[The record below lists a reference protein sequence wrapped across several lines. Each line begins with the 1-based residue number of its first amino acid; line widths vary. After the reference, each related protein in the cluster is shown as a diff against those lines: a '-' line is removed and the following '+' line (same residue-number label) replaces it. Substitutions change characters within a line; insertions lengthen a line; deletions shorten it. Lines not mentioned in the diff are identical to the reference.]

1 MKKFVNFLKNYK
13 TMLLLI
19 LAMII
24 GAVGG
29 LIFKEDAMVVK
40 PLGDLFLNL
49 MFVIIVPLVF
59 LTISLAV
66 AKVKH
71 PKRLGK
77 IMVSTVI
84 IFLVTSVIAVGIG
97 FLSTYFVDLVD
108 KGDTT
113 SIKELFDGEVA
124 SDTDLNFLE
133 RTVQLISVDDFT
145 GLLSKENVIALL
157 VCALIVGFSMR
168 MSKEK
173 AEPLLKVMESM
184 HSVVFNFIKI
194 TMYYAPIGIGCYFAS
209 YVGSFGA
216 SIATGF
222 LKTFIYYALVAL
234 IYYIVMYTLYAF
246 ISGGTKAVKVWWKNI
261 LPSTFTALATC
272 SSAACIPINIDSA
285 KKMNVSEDVADT
297 TISLATNLH
306 QDGSMIGSVFK
317 IMFLACLF
325 GLNTS
330 DPGTIGQILVTAL
343 VASVLISAV
352 PIGGGT
358 ISEMVIISMM
368 GFPVASLPVLTM
380 VATVIDAP
388 ATALN
393 AVGDTSCSLLVSRVV
408 DGKNWVTNNK
418 TNIEKKP
425 KIFRISRGF
434 ERNKKTVHDFYYI
447 LHIYIVY
454 FI

>member
-1 MKKFVNFLKNYK
+1 MDKVKNFLKNYK

-24 GAVGG
+24 GAIAG

-59 LTISLAV
+59 LTIAIAV

-84 IFLVTSVIAVGIG
+84 IFLITSVIAVGIG

-108 KGDTT
+108 AGDAL

-145 GLLSKENVIALL
+145 GLLSKENVVALL
-157 VCALIVGFSMR
+157 VCALIVGFAMR
-168 MSKEK
+168 MSGKE
-173 AEPLLKVMESM
+173 AEPLLKVMESA

-222 LKTFIYYALVAL
+222 LKTFVLYALVAL
-234 IYYIVMYTLYAF
+234 AYYVVMYTLYAF
-246 ISGGTKAVKVWWKNI
+246 ISGGTKAVKVWWRNI

-285 KKMNVSEDVADT
+285 KKMNVSSDVADT

-325 GLNTS
+325 GLNIS
-330 DPGTIGQILVTAL
+330 DPGNIGQILITAL
-343 VASVLISAV
+343 IASVLISAV

-368 GFPVASLPVLTM
+368 GYPVAALPVLTM

-393 AVGDTSCSLLVSRVV
+393 AVGDTSCSLLVSRIV
-408 DGKNWVTNNK
+408 DGKDWVNANHENDMEIEVKEKPKKK
-418 TNIEKKP
+418 TNK
-425 KIFRISRGF
+425 
-434 ERNKKTVHDFYYI
+434 
-447 LHIYIVY
+447 
-454 FI
+454 

>member
-1 MKKFVNFLKNYK
+1 
-13 TMLLLI
+13 MLLLI

-24 GAVGG
+24 GAIAG

-49 MFVIIVPLVF
+49 MFVIIIPLVF
-59 LTISLAV
+59 LTIALAV

-84 IFLVTSVIAVGIG
+84 IFLITSVIAVVIG
-97 FLSTYFVDLVD
+97 FATTYFVDLVD
-108 KGDTT
+108 AGDSS
-113 SIKELFDGEVA
+113 SIKELFDGEV
-124 SDTDLNFLE
+124 STDTDLNFLE

-145 GLLSKENVIALL
+145 GLLSKDNVVALL
-157 VCALIVGFSMR
+157 VCALIVGFAMR
-168 MSKEK
+168 MSGEK
-173 AEPLLKVMESM
+173 AEPLLKVMESA

-216 SIATGF
+216 SIAAGF
-222 LKTFIYYALVAL
+222 LKTFVLYALVAL
-234 IYYIVMYTLYAF
+234 AYYVIMYSLYAF
-246 ISGGTKAVKVWWKNI
+246 ISGGTKGLKVWWTNI

-285 KKMNVSEDVADT
+285 KKMNVSEDVAET

-325 GLNTS
+325 GLNTA
-330 DPGTIGQILVTAL
+330 DPGTIGQILITAL

-368 GFPVASLPVLTM
+368 GYPVAALPVLTM

-408 DGKNWVTNNK
+408 DGKDWVTANHEENNK
-418 TNIEKKP
+418 VIEAEIKEKLKK
-425 KIFRISRGF
+425 KT
-434 ERNKKTVHDFYYI
+434 NKKK
-447 LHIYIVY
+447 
-454 FI
+454 

>member
-1 MKKFVNFLKNYK
+1 
-13 TMLLLI
+13 MLLLI

-24 GAVGG
+24 GAIAG

-59 LTISLAV
+59 LTIALAV

-84 IFLVTSVIAVGIG
+84 IFLITSVIAVVIG
-97 FLSTYFVDLVD
+97 FATTYFVDLVD
-108 KGDTT
+108 AGDSS
-113 SIKELFDGEVA
+113 SIKELFDGEV
-124 SDTDLNFLE
+124 STDTDLNFLE

-145 GLLSKENVIALL
+145 GLLSKDNVVALL
-157 VCALIVGFSMR
+157 VCALIVGFAMR
-168 MSKEK
+168 MSGEK
-173 AEPLLKVMESM
+173 AEPLLKVMESA

-216 SIATGF
+216 SIAAGF
-222 LKTFIYYALVAL
+222 LKTFVLYALVAL
-234 IYYIVMYTLYAF
+234 AYYVIMYSLYAF
-246 ISGGTKAVKVWWKNI
+246 ISGGTKGLKVWWTNI

-285 KKMNVSEDVADT
+285 KKMNVSEDVAET

-325 GLNTS
+325 GLNTA
-330 DPGTIGQILVTAL
+330 DPGTIGQILITAL

-368 GFPVASLPVLTM
+368 GYPVAALPVLTM

-408 DGKNWVTNNK
+408 DGKDWVTANHEENNK
-418 TNIEKKP
+418 VIEAEVKEKP
-425 KIFRISRGF
+425 KKKT
-434 ERNKKTVHDFYYI
+434 NKKK
-447 LHIYIVY
+447 
-454 FI
+454 

>member
-108 KGDTT
+108 KGDTA

-317 IMFLACLF
+317 IMLLACLF

-330 DPGTIGQILVTAL
+330 DTGTIGQILVTAL

-425 KIFRISRGF
+425 KNTR
-434 ERNKKTVHDFYYI
+434 KKTEKK
-447 LHIYIVY
+447 
-454 FI
+454 

>member
-1 MKKFVNFLKNYK
+1 MEKVKKFLKNYK

-24 GAVGG
+24 GAIAG
-29 LIFKEDAMVVK
+29 LIFKEDSMVVK

-59 LTISLAV
+59 LTIALAV

-84 IFLVTSVIAVGIG
+84 IFLITSVIAVVIG
-97 FLSTYFVDLVD
+97 FATTYFVDLVD
-108 KGDTT
+108 AGDSS
-113 SIKELFDGEVA
+113 SIKELFDGEV
-124 SDTDLNFLE
+124 STDTDLNFLE

-145 GLLSKENVIALL
+145 GLLSKDNVVALL
-157 VCALIVGFSMR
+157 VCALIVGFAMR
-168 MSKEK
+168 MSGEK
-173 AEPLLKVMESM
+173 AEPLLKVMESA

-216 SIATGF
+216 SIAAGF
-222 LKTFIYYALVAL
+222 LKTFVLYALVAL
-234 IYYIVMYTLYAF
+234 AYYVIMYSLYAF
-246 ISGGTKAVKVWWKNI
+246 ISGGTKGLKVWWTNI

-285 KKMNVSEDVADT
+285 KKMNVSEDVAET

-325 GLNTS
+325 GLNTA
-330 DPGTIGQILVTAL
+330 DPGTIGQILITAL

-368 GFPVASLPVLTM
+368 GYPVAALPVLTM

-408 DGKNWVTNNK
+408 DGKDWVTTNHEENNK
-418 TNIEKKP
+418 VIEAEVKEKP
-425 KIFRISRGF
+425 K
-434 ERNKKTVHDFYYI
+434 KKNTKKK
-447 LHIYIVY
+447 
-454 FI
+454 

>member
-1 MKKFVNFLKNYK
+1 MTKVKSFFKNYK

-24 GAVGG
+24 GAVCG
-29 LIFKEDAMVVK
+29 LIFKEDTMVVK

-77 IMVSTVI
+77 IMVSTVVV
-84 IFLVTSVIAVGIG
+84 FLITSVIAVIIG
-97 FLSTYFVDLVD
+97 FASTYFVDLVNV
-108 KGDTT
+108 GETS

-124 SDTDLNFLE
+124 SDTDLNFFFF
-133 RTVQLISVDDFT
+133 TVQLISVDDFT
-145 GLLSKENVIALL
+145 GLLSKENVVALL
-157 VCALIVGFSMR
+157 VCALIVGFAMR
-168 MSKEK
+168 MSGEK
-173 AEPLLKVMESM
+173 AEPLLKVMESA

-194 TMYYAPIGIGCYFAS
+194 TMYYAPIGIGCYFAA
-209 YVGSFGA
+209 YVGSLGA

-222 LKTFIYYALVAL
+222 LKVAILYALVAL
-234 IYYIVMYTLYAF
+234 AYYVIVYSLYAF
-246 ISGGTKAVKVWWKNI
+246 ISGGRKGVKVWWKNI

-317 IMFLACLF
+317 IMFLVCLF
-325 GLNTS
+325 GTNIS
-330 DPGTIGQILVTAL
+330 NPGTVAQILVTAL

-368 GFPVASLPVLTM
+368 GYPVAALPVLTM
-380 VATVIDAP
+380 IATVIDAP
-388 ATALN
+388 ATMLN

-408 DGKNWVTNNK
+408 DGKDWVTESHDNK
-418 TNIEKKP
+418 KVLEAEIKEKP
-425 KIFRISRGF
+425 KNR
-434 ERNKKTVHDFYYI
+434 KKK
-447 LHIYIVY
+447 
-454 FI
+454 

>member
-84 IFLVTSVIAVGIG
+84 IFLITSVIAVGIG
-97 FLSTYFVDLVD
+97 FLSTYCVDLVD
-108 KGDTT
+108 KGDTA

-222 LKTFIYYALVAL
+222 LKTFIYYALIAL
-234 IYYIVMYTLYAF
+234 IYYIVIYTLYAF

-325 GLNTS
+325 GLNIS

-425 KIFRISRGF
+425 KKTR
-434 ERNKKTVHDFYYI
+434 KKTEKNNI
-447 LHIYIVY
+447 
-454 FI
+454 

>member
-1 MKKFVNFLKNYK
+1 MKKFLSFLKNYR
-13 TMLLLI
+13 TMISLI

-24 GAVGG
+24 GAICG

-40 PLGDLFLNL
+40 PLGELFLNL

-59 LTISLAV
+59 LTIALAV

-77 IMVSTVI
+77 IMVSTVV
-84 IFLVTSVIAVGIG
+84 IFLITSIIAVLIG
-97 FLSTYFVDLVD
+97 FACTYFVDLVD
-108 KGDTT
+108 KGDTAA
-113 SIKELFDGEVA
+113 IRELFGTQEAD
-124 SDTDLNFLE
+124 DTNLNFLE

-145 GLLSKENVIALL
+145 GLLSKDNVVALL

-168 MSKEK
+168 MSGEK
-173 AEPLLKVMESM
+173 AEPLLKVMESA

-209 YVGSFGA
+209 YVGSFGG

-222 LKTFIYYALVAL
+222 LKTFILYAVIAL
-234 IYYIVMYTLYAF
+234 AYYIIIYSLYAF
-246 ISGGTKAVKVWWKNI
+246 ISGGTKALKAWWKNI
-261 LPSTFTALATC
+261 LPSTFTALSTC

-285 KKMNVSEDVADT
+285 KKMNVSEDVAET

-317 IMFLACLF
+317 IMFLVCLF
-325 GLNTS
+325 GTNIS
-330 DPGTIGQILVTAL
+330 DPGTTFQILITAL

-368 GFPVASLPVLTM
+368 GYPVAALPVLTM
-380 VATVIDAP
+380 IATVIDAP

-408 DGKNWVTNNK
+408 DGKNWIETNNES
-418 TNIEKKP
+418 NVKK
-425 KIFRISRGF
+425 KR
-434 ERNKKTVHDFYYI
+434 K
-447 LHIYIVY
+447 
-454 FI
+454 

>member
-1 MKKFVNFLKNYK
+1 MTKVKKFLKNYK

-19 LAMII
+19 LAMVV
-24 GAVGG
+24 GAICG

-77 IMVSTVI
+77 IMVSTVVV
-84 IFLVTSVIAVGIG
+84 FLVTSVIAVLVG
-97 FLSTYFVDLVD
+97 FASTYFVDLVD
-108 KGDTT
+108 AGDN
-113 SIKELFDGEVA
+113 SAIKELFDGEVA

-145 GLLSKENVIALL
+145 GLLSKENVVALL
-157 VCALIVGFSMR
+157 VCALIVGFAMR
-168 MSKEK
+168 MSGEK
-173 AEPLLKVMESM
+173 ADPLLRVMESA

-209 YVGSFGA
+209 YVGTFGA
-216 SIATGF
+216 SIAAGF
-222 LKTFIYYALVAL
+222 LRVTILYALVAL
-234 IYYIVMYTLYAF
+234 GYYVIMYSLYAF
-246 ISGGTKAVKVWWKNI
+246 ISGGRKGVKVWWKNI

-317 IMFLACLF
+317 IMFLVCLF
-325 GLNTS
+325 GTNIS
-330 DPGTIGQILVTAL
+330 DPGTVAQILITAL

-368 GFPVASLPVLTM
+368 GYPVAALPVLTM
-380 VATVIDAP
+380 IATVIDAP

-408 DGKNWVTNNK
+408 DGKEWVDAK
-418 TNIEKKP
+418 HEDKVIEAEIKEKP
-425 KIFRISRGF
+425 K
-434 ERNKKTVHDFYYI
+434 KKTTKKK
-447 LHIYIVY
+447 
-454 FI
+454 

>member
-1 MKKFVNFLKNYK
+1 MEKVKKFLKNYK

-24 GAVGG
+24 GAIAG
-29 LIFKEDAMVVK
+29 LTFKEDAMVVK

-59 LTISLAV
+59 LTIALAV

-84 IFLVTSVIAVGIG
+84 IFLITSVIAVVIG
-97 FLSTYFVDLVD
+97 FATTYFVDLVD
-108 KGDTT
+108 AGDSS
-113 SIKELFDGEVA
+113 SIRELFDGEVSTDA
-124 SDTDLNFLE
+124 DLNFLE

-145 GLLSKENVIALL
+145 GLLSKDNVVALL
-157 VCALIVGFSMR
+157 VCALLVGFSMR
-168 MSKEK
+168 MSGEK
-173 AEPLLKVMESM
+173 AEPLLKVMESA

-222 LKTFIYYALVAL
+222 LKTFILYALVAL
-234 IYYIVMYTLYAF
+234 AYYVIMYSLYAF
-246 ISGGTKAVKVWWKNI
+246 ISGGRKAVKAWWTNI

-285 KKMNVSEDVADT
+285 KKMNVSEDVAET

-325 GLNTS
+325 GLNTA
-330 DPGTIGQILVTAL
+330 DPGTIGQILITAL

-368 GFPVASLPVLTM
+368 GYPVAALPVLTM

-393 AVGDTSCSLLVSRVV
+393 AVGDTSCSLLVSRTV
-408 DGKNWVTNNK
+408 DGKDWVTANHEENNK
-418 TNIEKKP
+418 VIETKEKP
-425 KIFRISRGF
+425 K
-434 ERNKKTVHDFYYI
+434 KKTDKKHSK
-447 LHIYIVY
+447 
-454 FI
+454 

>member
-1 MKKFVNFLKNYK
+1 MEKVKKFLKNYK

-24 GAVGG
+24 GAIAG

-59 LTISLAV
+59 LTIALAV

-84 IFLVTSVIAVGIG
+84 IFLITSVIAVVIG
-97 FLSTYFVDLVD
+97 FATTYFVDLVD
-108 KGDTT
+108 VGDSS
-113 SIKELFDGEVA
+113 SIKELFDGEV
-124 SDTDLNFLE
+124 STDTDLNFLE

-145 GLLSKENVIALL
+145 GLLSKDNVVALL
-157 VCALIVGFSMR
+157 VCALIVGFAMR
-168 MSKEK
+168 MSGEK
-173 AEPLLKVMESM
+173 AEPLLKVMESA

-216 SIATGF
+216 SIAAGF
-222 LKTFIYYALVAL
+222 LKTFVLYALVAL
-234 IYYIVMYTLYAF
+234 AYYVIMYSLYAF
-246 ISGGTKAVKVWWKNI
+246 ISGGTKGLKVWWTNI

-285 KKMNVSEDVADT
+285 KKMNVSEDVAET

-325 GLNTS
+325 GLNTA
-330 DPGTIGQILVTAL
+330 DPGTIGQILITAL

-368 GFPVASLPVLTM
+368 GYPVAALPVLTM

-408 DGKNWVTNNK
+408 DGKDWVTTNHEENNK
-418 TNIEKKP
+418 VIEAEIKEKLKK
-425 KIFRISRGF
+425 KT
-434 ERNKKTVHDFYYI
+434 NKKK
-447 LHIYIVY
+447 
-454 FI
+454 

>member
-1 MKKFVNFLKNYK
+1 MSKFKNFLKNYK
-13 TMLLLI
+13 TMIFLV

-24 GAVGG
+24 GAVCG

-77 IMVSTVI
+77 IMGTTVVV
-84 IFLVTSVIAVGIG
+84 FLITSIIAVGVG

-108 KGDTT
+108 KGDT
-113 SIKELFDGEVA
+113 SAIKELFDGEAA
-124 SDTDLNFLE
+124 SDADLNFLE

-145 GLLSKENVIALL
+145 GLLSKENVVALL
-157 VCALIVGFSMR
+157 VCALLVGFAMR
-168 MSKEK
+168 MSGEK
-173 AEPLLKVMESM
+173 AEPLLKVMESA

-216 SIATGF
+216 SIAAGF
-222 LKTFIYYALVAL
+222 LKVAILYALVAL
-234 IYYIVMYTLYAF
+234 AYYV
-246 ISGGTKAVKVWWKNI
+246 GGTKAVKVWWKNI

-297 TISLATNLH
+297 TISLATNIH

-317 IMFLACLF
+317 IMFLVCLF
-325 GLNTS
+325 GTDISN
-330 DPGTIGQILVTAL
+330 PGT
-343 VASVLISAV
+343 VL
-352 PIGGGT
+352 
-358 ISEMVIISMM
+358 
-368 GFPVASLPVLTM
+368 
-380 VATVIDAP
+380 
-388 ATALN
+388 
-393 AVGDTSCSLLVSRVV
+393 CS
-408 DGKNWVTNNK
+408 
-418 TNIEKKP
+418 
-425 KIFRISRGF
+425 
-434 ERNKKTVHDFYYI
+434 
-447 LHIYIVY
+447 
-454 FI
+454 

>member
-97 FLSTYFVDLVD
+97 FLSTYCVDLVD
-108 KGDTT
+108 KGDTA

-222 LKTFIYYALVAL
+222 LKTFIYYALIAL
-234 IYYIVMYTLYAF
+234 IYYIVIYTLYAF

-325 GLNTS
+325 GLNIS

-425 KIFRISRGF
+425 KKTR
-434 ERNKKTVHDFYYI
+434 KKTEKK
-447 LHIYIVY
+447 
-454 FI
+454 

>member
-1 MKKFVNFLKNYK
+1 
-13 TMLLLI
+13 MLLLI
-19 LAMII
+19 MAMVI
-24 GAVGG
+24 GAIAG

-59 LTISLAV
+59 LTIALAV

-77 IMVSTVI
+77 IMVSTVV
-84 IFLVTSVIAVGIG
+84 IFLITSVIAVVVG
-97 FLSTYFVDLVD
+97 FATTYFVDLVD
-108 KGDTT
+108 KGDA
-113 SIKELFDGEVA
+113 SAIKELFDGKVA
-124 SDTDLNFLE
+124 SDADLNFLE

-145 GLLSKENVIALL
+145 GLLSRDNVVALL
-157 VCALIVGFSMR
+157 VCALIVGFAMR
-168 MSKEK
+168 MSGEK
-173 AEPLLKVMESM
+173 AEPLLKVMESAN
-184 HSVVFNFIKI
+184 SVVFNFIKI

-222 LKTFIYYALVAL
+222 VKTFVLYSLVSLAYYVIIYS
-234 IYYIVMYTLYAF
+234 LYAF
-246 ISGGTKAVKVWWKNI
+246 ISGGFKGLKAWWSNV

-285 KKMNVSEDVADT
+285 KKMNVSEDVAET

-325 GLNTS
+325 GLNTAN
-330 DPGTIGQILVTAL
+330 PGTIGQILVTAL
-343 VASVLISAV
+343 IASLLISAV

-368 GFPVASLPVLTM
+368 GYPVAALPVLTM

-408 DGKNWVTNNK
+408 DGKDWVTTDHEKSNK
-418 TNIEKKP
+418 VIEAKIKEKTKK
-425 KIFRISRGF
+425 KNS
-434 ERNKKTVHDFYYI
+434 KK
-447 LHIYIVY
+447 
-454 FI
+454 

>member
-1 MKKFVNFLKNYK
+1 MEKVKKFLKNYK

-24 GAVGG
+24 GAIAG

-49 MFVIIVPLVF
+49 MFVIIIPLVF
-59 LTISLAV
+59 LTIALAV

-84 IFLVTSVIAVGIG
+84 IFLITSVIAVVIG
-97 FLSTYFVDLVD
+97 FATTYFVDLVD
-108 KGDTT
+108 AGDSS
-113 SIKELFDGEVA
+113 SIKELFDGEV
-124 SDTDLNFLE
+124 STDTDLNFLE

-145 GLLSKENVIALL
+145 GLLSKDNVVALL
-157 VCALIVGFSMR
+157 VCALIVGFAMR
-168 MSKEK
+168 MSGEK
-173 AEPLLKVMESM
+173 AEPLLKVMESA

-216 SIATGF
+216 SIAAGF
-222 LKTFIYYALVAL
+222 LKTFVLYALVAL
-234 IYYIVMYTLYAF
+234 AYYVIMYSLYAF
-246 ISGGTKAVKVWWKNI
+246 ISGGTKGLKVWWTNI

-285 KKMNVSEDVADT
+285 KKMNVSEDVAET

-325 GLNTS
+325 GLNTA
-330 DPGTIGQILVTAL
+330 DPGTIGQILITAL

-368 GFPVASLPVLTM
+368 GYPVAALPVLTM

-408 DGKNWVTNNK
+408 DGKDWVTANHEENNK
-418 TNIEKKP
+418 VIEAEVKEKP
-425 KIFRISRGF
+425 K
-434 ERNKKTVHDFYYI
+434 KKNTKKK
-447 LHIYIVY
+447 
-454 FI
+454 

>member
-108 KGDTT
+108 KGDTA

-168 MSKEK
+168 MSGEK

-222 LKTFIYYALVAL
+222 LKTFIYYALIAL
-234 IYYIVMYTLYAF
+234 IYYIVIYTLYAF
-246 ISGGTKAVKVWWKNI
+246 ISGGTKAVKVWWKNV

-325 GLNTS
+325 GLNIS

-425 KIFRISRGF
+425 KKTR
-434 ERNKKTVHDFYYI
+434 KKTEKNNI
-447 LHIYIVY
+447 
-454 FI
+454 

>member
-1 MKKFVNFLKNYK
+1 MTKVKNFLKNYK
-13 TMLLLI
+13 TMLILI

-24 GAVGG
+24 GAVCG

-40 PLGDLFLNL
+40 PLGDLFLNM

-77 IMVSTVI
+77 IMISTVVV
-84 IFLVTSVIAVGIG
+84 FLITSVIAVVIG
-97 FLSTYFVDLVD
+97 FASTYFISLVD

-113 SIKELFDGEVA
+113 AIKELFDGEVA
-124 SDTDLNFLE
+124 SDADLNFLE

-145 GLLSKENVIALL
+145 GLLSKDNVVALL
-157 VCALIVGFSMR
+157 VCALIVGFAMR
-168 MSKEK
+168 MSGEK
-173 AEPLLKVMESM
+173 AEPLQKVMESA

-222 LKTFIYYALVAL
+222 LKTFILYAVVAL
-234 IYYIVMYTLYAF
+234 AYYVIMYSLYAF
-246 ISGGTKAVKVWWKNI
+246 ISGGKKAVKVWWKNV

-285 KKMNVSEDVADT
+285 KKMNVSEDVAET
-297 TISLATNLH
+297 SISLATNLH

-317 IMFLACLF
+317 IMFLVCLF
-325 GLNTS
+325 GTNIK
-330 DPGTIGQILVTAL
+330 DPGTVGLILVTAL
-343 VASVLISAV
+343 VASLLISAV

-368 GFPVASLPVLTM
+368 GYPVAALPVLTM
-380 VATVIDAP
+380 IATVIDAP

-393 AVGDTSCSLLVSRVV
+393 AVGDTSCSLLVARCV
-408 DGKNWVTNNK
+408 DGKNWVDKADVKEAEIN
-418 TNIEKKP
+418 EKP
-425 KIFRISRGF
+425 KKKT
-434 ERNKKTVHDFYYI
+434 NKKTVKTKK
-447 LHIYIVY
+447 
-454 FI
+454 

>member
-1 MKKFVNFLKNYK
+1 MEKVKKFLKNYK

-24 GAVGG
+24 GAIAG

-59 LTISLAV
+59 LTIALAV

-84 IFLVTSVIAVGIG
+84 IFLITSVIAVVIG
-97 FLSTYFVDLVD
+97 FATTYFVDLVD
-108 KGDTT
+108 AGDSS
-113 SIKELFDGEVA
+113 SIKELFDGEV
-124 SDTDLNFLE
+124 STDTDLNFLE

-145 GLLSKENVIALL
+145 GLLSKDNVVALL
-157 VCALIVGFSMR
+157 VCALIVGFAMR
-168 MSKEK
+168 MSGDK
-173 AEPLLKVMESM
+173 AEPLLKVMESA

-216 SIATGF
+216 SIAAGF
-222 LKTFIYYALVAL
+222 LKTFVLYALVAL
-234 IYYIVMYTLYAF
+234 AYYVIMYSLYAF
-246 ISGGTKAVKVWWKNI
+246 ISGGTKGLKVWWTNI

-285 KKMNVSEDVADT
+285 KKMNVSEDVAET

-325 GLNTS
+325 GLNTA
-330 DPGTIGQILVTAL
+330 DPGTIGQILITAL

-368 GFPVASLPVLTM
+368 GYPVAALPVLTM

-408 DGKNWVTNNK
+408 DGKDWVTANHEENNK
-418 TNIEKKP
+418 VIEAEVKEKP
-425 KIFRISRGF
+425 KKKT
-434 ERNKKTVHDFYYI
+434 NKKK
-447 LHIYIVY
+447 
-454 FI
+454 

>member
-1 MKKFVNFLKNYK
+1 MEKVRKFLKNYK

-24 GAVGG
+24 GAIAG
-29 LIFKEDAMVVK
+29 LIFKEDAMAVK

-59 LTISLAV
+59 LTIALAV

-84 IFLVTSVIAVGIG
+84 IFLITSVIAVVIG
-97 FLSTYFVDLVD
+97 FATTYFVDLVD
-108 KGDTT
+108 AGDSS
-113 SIKELFDGEVA
+113 SIRELFDGEV
-124 SDTDLNFLE
+124 STDTDLNFLE

-145 GLLSKENVIALL
+145 GLLSKDNVVALL
-157 VCALIVGFSMR
+157 VCALIVGFAMR
-168 MSKEK
+168 MSGEK
-173 AEPLLKVMESM
+173 AEPLLKVMESA

-216 SIATGF
+216 SIAAGF
-222 LKTFIYYALVAL
+222 LKTFVLYALVAL
-234 IYYIVMYTLYAF
+234 AYYVIMYSLYAF
-246 ISGGTKAVKVWWKNI
+246 ISGGRKAVKAWWTNI

-285 KKMNVSEDVADT
+285 KKMNVSEDVAET

-325 GLNTS
+325 GLNTA
-330 DPGTIGQILVTAL
+330 DPGTIGQILITAL

-368 GFPVASLPVLTM
+368 GYPVAALPVLTM

-408 DGKNWVTNNK
+408 DGKDWVTANHEENNK
-418 TNIEKKP
+418 VIEAEIEEKP
-425 KIFRISRGF
+425 KKKT
-434 ERNKKTVHDFYYI
+434 NKKK
-447 LHIYIVY
+447 
-454 FI
+454 

>member
-1 MKKFVNFLKNYK
+1 MKKFLSFLKNYR
-13 TMLLLI
+13 TMISLI

-24 GAVGG
+24 GAICG

-40 PLGDLFLNL
+40 PLGELFLNL

-59 LTISLAV
+59 LTIALAV

-77 IMVSTVI
+77 IMVSTVV
-84 IFLVTSVIAVGIG
+84 IFLITSIIAVLIG
-97 FLSTYFVDLVD
+97 FACTYFVDLVD
-108 KGDTT
+108 KGDTAA
-113 SIKELFDGEVA
+113 IRELFGTQEAD
-124 SDTDLNFLE
+124 DTNLNFLE

-145 GLLSKENVIALL
+145 GLLSKDNVVALL

-168 MSKEK
+168 MCGEK
-173 AEPLLKVMESM
+173 AEPLLKVMESA

-209 YVGSFGA
+209 YVGSFGG

-222 LKTFIYYALVAL
+222 LKTFILYAVIAL
-234 IYYIVMYTLYAF
+234 AYYIIIYSLYAF
-246 ISGGTKAVKVWWKNI
+246 ISGGTKALKAWWKNI
-261 LPSTFTALATC
+261 LPSTFTALSTC

-285 KKMNVSEDVADT
+285 KKMNVSEDVAET

-317 IMFLACLF
+317 IMFLVCLF
-325 GLNTS
+325 GTNIS
-330 DPGTIGQILVTAL
+330 DPGTTFQILITAL

-368 GFPVASLPVLTM
+368 GYPVAALPVLTM
-380 VATVIDAP
+380 IATVIDAP

-408 DGKNWVTNNK
+408 DGKNWIETNNES
-418 TNIEKKP
+418 NVKK
-425 KIFRISRGF
+425 KR
-434 ERNKKTVHDFYYI
+434 K
-447 LHIYIVY
+447 
-454 FI
+454 

>member
-1 MKKFVNFLKNYK
+1 MTRLKNFLKNYK

-24 GAVGG
+24 GAVCG
-29 LIFKEDAMVVK
+29 LIFKEDATIVK

-77 IMVSTVI
+77 IMISTVVV
-84 IFLVTSVIAVGIG
+84 FLITSVIAVVIG
-97 FLSTYFVDLVD
+97 FVSTYFVNLVD
-108 KGDTT
+108 AGDT
-113 SIKELFDGEVA
+113 SAIRELFDGEVA
-124 SDTDLNFLE
+124 SDADLNFLE

-145 GLLSKENVIALL
+145 GLLSKDNVVALL
-157 VCALIVGFSMR
+157 VCALIVGFAMR
-168 MSKEK
+168 MSGEK
-173 AEPLLKVMESM
+173 AEPLLKVMESA

-209 YVGSFGA
+209 YVGTFGA
-216 SIATGF
+216 SIAAGF
-222 LKTFIYYALVAL
+222 LKVAILYALVAFAYYVI
-234 IYYIVMYTLYAF
+234 IYSLYAF
-246 ISGGTKAVKVWWKNI
+246 ISGGRKGVKVWWKNI

-317 IMFLACLF
+317 IMFLVCLF
-325 GLNTS
+325 GTNIS
-330 DPGTIGQILVTAL
+330 DAGTTFQILVTAL

-368 GFPVASLPVLTM
+368 GYPVAALPVLTM
-380 VATVIDAP
+380 IATVIDAP
-388 ATALN
+388 ATMLN
-393 AVGDTSCSLLVSRVV
+393 AVGDTSCSLLVSRAI
-408 DGKNWVTNNK
+408 DGKDWVNK
-418 TNIEKKP
+418 NHNVIEAEIKEK
-425 KIFRISRGF
+425 S
-434 ERNKKTVHDFYYI
+434 NKKK
-447 LHIYIVY
+447 
-454 FI
+454 

>member
-108 KGDTT
+108 KGDTA

-234 IYYIVMYTLYAF
+234 IYYIVIYTLYAF
-246 ISGGTKAVKVWWKNI
+246 ISGGTKAVKVWWKNV

-325 GLNTS
+325 GLTIS

-425 KIFRISRGF
+425 KKT
-434 ERNKKTVHDFYYI
+434 EKK
-447 LHIYIVY
+447 
-454 FI
+454 

>member
-108 KGDTT
+108 KGDTA

-325 GLNTS
+325 GLNIS

-425 KIFRISRGF
+425 KKTR
-434 ERNKKTVHDFYYI
+434 KKTEKK
-447 LHIYIVY
+447 
-454 FI
+454 